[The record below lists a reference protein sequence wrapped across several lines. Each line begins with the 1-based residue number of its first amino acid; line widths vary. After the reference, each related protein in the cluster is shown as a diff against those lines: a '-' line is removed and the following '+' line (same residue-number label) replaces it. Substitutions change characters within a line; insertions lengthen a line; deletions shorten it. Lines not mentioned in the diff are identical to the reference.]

1 MSRRCINE
9 MIHST
14 HSLLLSLIKMH
25 FLLRFFCFPINAR
38 PDFWAQNVGNLKL
51 DSLVWSISHST
62 ETAIK
67 QLPPFKCSR
76 LLKFCLISS
85 QSLALIFVK
94 NARFVQKSEKKI
106 TFWARFVQ
114 KQRVQQLQSILPSK
128 SCTKLRERRFLK
140 FCLILSQCLFS
151 IFLIAKTCVSV
162 KNPSKNQCYIHIRAN
177 GPWQSNLRSVMMSE
191 RIFKLATMNCNISWS
206 SDRCLAALVLMM
218 RNRLLFC
225 VPFCF
230 RFVCEH
236 IESVSIV
243 STVHSD

>member
-1 MSRRCINE
+1 MLRSFCFFMFWHI
-9 MIHST
+9 SF
-14 HSLLLSLIKMH
+14 IKMH
-25 FLLRFFCFPINAR
+25 FLLPFFYFAMNAR
-38 PDFWAQNVGNLKL
+38 CDFWAQNVENLNL
-51 DSLVWSISHST
+51 ASLVWSISPST
-62 ETAIK
+62 ITAIK
-67 QLPPFKCSR
+67 QLPP
-76 LLKFCLISS
+76 
-85 QSLALIFVK
+85 VK
-94 NARFVQKSEKKI
+94 WS
-106 TFWARFVQ
+106 
-114 KQRVQQLQSILPSK
+114 
-128 SCTKLRERRFLK
+128 RFLK

-162 KNPSKNQCYIHIRAN
+162 GNPSRNQCCKRIRAN

-191 RIFKLATMNCNISWS
+191 RIFKLATMNCITSWS